1 VCLSRWS
8 LGAIAE
14 RLVASQRVESIA
26 PSTLCRWFA
35 ADRLKPWRYHYW
47 QHILDPQGFLERARP
62 VLQLYEQ
69 AQALL
74 PAGVWVVCADEKT
87 SIQAREREHVPQ
99 AATAGHPLRLSPRYK
114 RRGALHLFA
123 ALSVADGVK
132 LGQTFQRKRF
142 VDFQA
147 FLLDS
152 LIPEALRRGVHT
164 VTLILDNSTT
174 HAPKQ
179 LARWLQEQCQTHA
192 WPLTFEV
199 YWLPPNASWLD
210 QIEIW
215 FSILQRKLLQPNHFH
230 GLEELTQAI
239 MQFIKYDN
247 LSPKPIRWTYTV
259 AKLEQKLGTI

>member
-1 VCLSRWS
+1 MTCRGQEHLGVFPPDIRAEASALACSLRQAQAVCLSRWS

-14 RLVASQRVESIA
+14 RLVVSKRVTGIA

-74 PAGVWVVCADEKT
+74 QAGVWVVCADEKT
-87 SIQAREREHVPQ
+87 SIQAREHEQVLQ
-99 AATAGHPLRLSPRYK
+99 AATAGHPWRLSPRYK

-142 VDFQA
+142 VDFQT

-152 LIPEALRRGVHT
+152 L
-164 VTLILDNSTT
+164 
-174 HAPKQ
+174 
-179 LARWLQEQCQTHA
+179 
-192 WPLTFEV
+192 
-199 YWLPPNASWLD
+199 
-210 QIEIW
+210 
-215 FSILQRKLLQPNHFH
+215 
-230 GLEELTQAI
+230 
-239 MQFIKYDN
+239 
-247 LSPKPIRWTYTV
+247 SPKPCGAAFIPSSSFWITGLPTPLNNSLVGCTSNARLIIGPSPSRSIGCHPMPPGLTRLRSGSAFFSASCYSP
-259 AKLEQKLGTI
+259 TISIAWRN